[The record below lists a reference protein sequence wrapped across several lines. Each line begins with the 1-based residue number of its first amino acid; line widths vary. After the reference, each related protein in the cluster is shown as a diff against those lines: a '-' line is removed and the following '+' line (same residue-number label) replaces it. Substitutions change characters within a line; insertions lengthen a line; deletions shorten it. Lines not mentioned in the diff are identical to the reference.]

1 MKNCPSASESSDPV
15 SYTHL
20 QYDEIQVYD
29 YSVVF
34 DKEMGTW
41 RQDHF
46 QKEAADYVDDM
57 IFVHEG
63 TADLLTGKTAKS
75 VNLVASDNEHFDQF
89 VKLHNP
95 DGTKLNY
102 PSAGQAV
109 ICRKLA
115 DEYDLAVG
123 DKITLRDENMKKM
136 ELTVSGVCQN
146 FVYNYVY
153 VSPQTCQ
160 DQWGY
165 TPEIKSALV
174 NAKDGMDAVSYTHL
188 DVYKRQLLYGPIRTF
203 LHHDH
208 LVAAHVEHPL
218 APHSFLD
225 VLFFGVRQRRPIK
238 KFHDSLQIFFFLR
251 ICIWHADAKFPH
263 VGEFKPVA
271 DFGGIHALGDGIDPV
286 SYTHL
291 FVSYDNIVT

>member
-1 MKNCPSASESSDPV
+1 
-15 SYTHL
+15 
-20 QYDEIQVYD
+20 
-29 YSVVF
+29 
-34 DKEMGTW
+34 
-41 RQDHF
+41 
-46 QKEAADYVDDM
+46 M

-160 DQWGY
+160 DQWG
-165 TPEIKSALV
+165 V
-174 NAKDGMDAVSYTHL
+174 
-188 DVYKRQLLYGPIRTF
+188 
-203 LHHDH
+203 
-208 LVAAHVEHPL
+208 
-218 APHSFLD
+218 
-225 VLFFGVRQRRPIK
+225 
-238 KFHDSLQIFFFLR
+238 
-251 ICIWHADAKFPH
+251 
-263 VGEFKPVA
+263 
-271 DFGGIHALGDGIDPV
+271 
-286 SYTHL
+286 
-291 FVSYDNIVT
+291 

>member
-1 MKNCPSASESSDPV
+1 MMVLGISGCTVLLLTGLGVRASIKNVVDF
-15 SYTHL
+15 

-46 QKEAADYVDDM
+46 PKGSRRLCGRYDLRPR
-57 IFVHEG
+57 G
-63 TADLLTGKTAKS
+63 SADLLTGKTAKS

-123 DKITLRDENMKKM
+123 DKITLRDENMKRW
-136 ELTVSGVCQN
+136 N
-146 FVYNYVY
+146 
-153 VSPQTCQ
+153 
-160 DQWGY
+160 
-165 TPEIKSALV
+165 
-174 NAKDGMDAVSYTHL
+174 
-188 DVYKRQLLYGPIRTF
+188 
-203 LHHDH
+203 
-208 LVAAHVEHPL
+208 
-218 APHSFLD
+218 
-225 VLFFGVRQRRPIK
+225 
-238 KFHDSLQIFFFLR
+238 
-251 ICIWHADAKFPH
+251 
-263 VGEFKPVA
+263 
-271 DFGGIHALGDGIDPV
+271 
-286 SYTHL
+286 
-291 FVSYDNIVT
+291 